1 MCRASSLNRASS
13 LDRTGVCGR
22 TNFSGDRVGETFGLL
37 FPSIIKLRSLT
48 EEGCIDCMRRCEPPF
63 MRDGTRAL
71 SRARSLSAAC
81 ADWMALEVPA
91 REVKPF
97 GDCGL
102 RGRGGG
108 QRSGSE
114 LSHLLLVSRRKQ
126 GIVMMGR
133 DAHWYQGPEAKV
145 RRDGLLVSQR
155 VFILSKLSRGVSFQR
170 LHVWV
175 WM

>member
-114 LSHLLLVSRRKQ
+114 LSHIGTRARKPRSEETDCWCLREYSSSR
-126 GIVMMGR
+126 
-133 DAHWYQGPEAKV
+133 
-145 RRDGLLVSQR
+145 S
-155 VFILSKLSRGVSFQR
+155 SRGVSRSNDCMFGYGCEEWRPAERRMRSAPQPR
-170 LHVWV
+170 
-175 WM
+175 